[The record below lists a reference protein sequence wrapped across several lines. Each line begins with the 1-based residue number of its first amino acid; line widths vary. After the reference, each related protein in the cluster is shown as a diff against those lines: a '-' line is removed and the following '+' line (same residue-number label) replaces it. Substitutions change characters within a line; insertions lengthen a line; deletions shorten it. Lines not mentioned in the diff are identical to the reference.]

1 MSAFR
6 KWSLG
11 LGASLA
17 LHAGSALLL
26 LPFLEARPFEQ
37 QRTVMARLDMETLTV
52 PQQSAE
58 QMRPRSE
65 SARQGHADASAAGF
79 GQIPTSRAE
88 SGLLPAEVAAFVDAR
103 GTETPNL
110 SQRGKE
116 AETSEPHG
124 TIVRVA
130 AATVSAVL
138 TQAQAKEEPAMARPI
153 ASFGVRLA
161 DANAFHIRDQ
171 PKKIQPDEIVPAA
184 VRSDAATDLVPIS
197 PLAADREPDAT
208 EPIARPPASTPLL
221 AGAPVGD
228 KPSDLRP
235 DVSVSSETALPNT
248 VAETIPSIADSATV
262 LLAWS
267 GDFSLEIR
275 QNTVDAAAALRV
287 ENPQADGQALRDELA
302 RKLTDVRCSR
312 AQTSYDPT
320 SGALEL
326 RGHVKS
332 DADRDTLVAALESEL
347 DGAIPILD
355 RLNRLGEPQCEVL
368 NFLSDMELPQSVEQF
383 INPLIIGDDLHTRV
397 YSFRD
402 GQAMR
407 FEVFGADYDAWF
419 YLDYFDGEGQVLHL
433 APNSKIAPFVI
444 QARQRL
450 VLGGGGAEDIAAGL
464 FELRVSPPF
473 GQDIAVAM
481 VANRQIFDQDRDLVE
496 PADTYLAE
504 VARRVR
510 AMRMEFEDFK
520 GEWVYLF
527 VETQPGQ

>member
-6 KWSLG
+6 NWSIG

-26 LPFLEARPFEQ
+26 LPFLDARPFEQ
-37 QRTVMARLDMETLTV
+37 QRTVMARLDMETMTV

-58 QMRPRSE
+58 QTRPRSE
-65 SARQGHADASAAGF
+65 SAPQGHAEASAAGF

-88 SGLLPAEVAAFVDAR
+88 SGMLPAEFAAFVDAR

-110 SQRGKE
+110 SQRGKK
-116 AETSEPHG
+116 AETSELLG
-124 TIVRVA
+124 TNIRVA
-130 AATVSAVL
+130 AATVGAVL
-138 TQAQAKEEPAMARPI
+138 TEAQAKEDPAMARPV
-153 ASFGVRLA
+153 ASSEVRLA
-161 DANAFHIRDQ
+161 DASGFHILDQ
-171 PKKIQPDEIVPAA
+171 ATTFQPAEIVPAA
-184 VRSDAATDLVPIS
+184 VRSDAAADLVPVS
-197 PLAADREPDAT
+197 SLATDREPDAT
-208 EPIARPPASTPLL
+208 QPIARPPASTPLL

-235 DVSVSSETALPNT
+235 DVSVSPETALPNT

-267 GDFSLEIR
+267 GDLSLEVR
-275 QNTVDAAAALRV
+275 QNTVDAAVALRV
-287 ENPQADGQALRDELA
+287 ENPQASGQALRDELS
-302 RKLTDVRCSR
+302 RKLADVRCSR

-332 DADRDTLVAALESEL
+332 DADRDTLVAALETEL

-355 RLNRLGEPQCEVL
+355 RLNRLGEPQCEAL
-368 NFLSDMELPQSVEQF
+368 NSLSDMDLPQSVEQF
-383 INPLIIGDDLHTRV
+383 TNPLIIGDDLHTRV
-397 YSFRD
+397 YRFRD

-407 FEVFGADYDAWF
+407 FEVLGADYDAWF
-419 YLDYFDGEGQVLHL
+419 YLDFFDGKGQVLHL
-433 APNSKIAPFVI
+433 VPNAKIAP
-444 QARQRL
+444 L
-450 VLGGGGAEDIAAGL
+450 VLRAGQGLVVGGGGAEDIAAGL

-481 VANRQIFDQDRDLVE
+481 VANRQIFDQERDLVE

-510 AMRMEFEDFK
+510 EMRMEFEDFK

-527 VETQPGQ
+527 VETQPGR